1 MASNI
6 LVLAPWAWAFM
17 AKFMLIKLKCFK
29 SNIVSALAPLGGT
42 AAEITGLVLN
52 KIN

>member
-1 MASNI
+1 MASDI
-6 LVLAPWAWAFM
+6 LVMAPLAWAFL
-17 AKFMLIKLKCFK
+17 AKFMLIKLHCFK
-29 SNIVSALAPLGGT
+29 SNIVSALAPLRGT